1 MKQLSFRDQDWWQAA
16 NGKPT
21 SGRDHRSAL
30 RGFDWNRQNET
41 RAQRITPPTDDEI
54 AAELKLRTER
64 DQEGIVRR
72 KPVLDQMFPS
82 RRNSG

>member
-54 AAELKLRTER
+54 AAELKLRAER
-64 DQEGIVRR
+64 DQD
-72 KPVLDQMFPS
+72 KAWT
-82 RRNSG
+82 NSGSVLKMLRNPTHTI